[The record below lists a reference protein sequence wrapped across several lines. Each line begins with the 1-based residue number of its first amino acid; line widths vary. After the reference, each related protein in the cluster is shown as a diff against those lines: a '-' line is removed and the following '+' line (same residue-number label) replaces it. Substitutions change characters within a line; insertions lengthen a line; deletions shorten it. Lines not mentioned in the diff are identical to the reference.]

1 MKIPLVVALV
11 GMAFSFALPTL
22 AQQKDTLDLQ
32 TAQQRD
38 LIGVD
43 KALDAFI
50 ALGTKY
56 QEAFNKNDAD
66 GVAACFTENAI
77 LVAPD
82 GMFFGR
88 QAIAKRYADVF
99 QQWRPTSLFGFD
111 CLYILHAIDNAVCS
125 AGEWSSTLQSQNVP
139 VFVRG
144 YWSSINVR
152 EADAWK
158 IRMLTISEK
167 PRLATPETN

>member
-1 MKIPLVVALV
+1 MKIPLLLV
-11 GMAFSFALPTL
+11 LAGLAIGFTMPTF
-22 AQQKDTLDLQ
+22 AQQTNTPDPQLV
-32 TAQQRD
+32 QQRD

-99 QQWRPTSLFGFD
+99 QQWRTTSLFGFD

-125 AGEWSSTLQSQNVP
+125 AGEWSSTLQSQI
-139 VFVRG
+139 
-144 YWSSINVR
+144 W
-152 EADAWK
+152 
-158 IRMLTISEK
+158 IRY
-167 PRLATPETN
+167 